1 MGNANWF
8 FMDIIGP
15 VLLLVV
21 LIWLVTR
28 KRTKGTDARTERGT
42 RLEYEDEER
51 RRREGTDG
59 L

>member
-1 MGNANWF
+1 MGNANWY
-8 FMDIIGP
+8 FMDVIGP
-15 VLLLVV
+15 VLLLVA

-28 KRTKGTDARTERGT
+28 RKSNRTDQTTESGT
-42 RLEYEDEER
+42 RQVYEEEEA